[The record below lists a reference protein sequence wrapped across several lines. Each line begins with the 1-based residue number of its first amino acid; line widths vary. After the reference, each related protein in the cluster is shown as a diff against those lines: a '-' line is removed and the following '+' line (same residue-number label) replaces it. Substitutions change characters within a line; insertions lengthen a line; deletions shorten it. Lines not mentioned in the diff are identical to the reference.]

1 MSTVAAPAAL
11 QYVDGLQSGRF
22 DRDALVALRAGGVAC
37 ATVTCG
43 IWEDAAES
51 LDALAR
57 WRDLVA
63 AHAELAGIARNA
75 AEIEALRAQG
85 RVALLLGFQNSSF
98 LQGRIRF
105 VELFADLGVRV
116 VQLTYNNQNDV
127 GGSCYEAF
135 DGGLSRFGREV
146 VSELNRAGVLI
157 DLSHVGERTCR
168 DAIEHSAAPVAITH
182 ANAASLFAHPRNKR
196 DETLR
201 ALAERG
207 GVIGCALYPNL
218 VGPHYSASLD
228 RWCELVARTVEIAGA
243 AHVAV
248 GSDLGGVTTEEDLRW
263 MREGRWTRHVDH
275 GAALAA
281 GVGADDPEWFTS
293 IERFSAL
300 AEGLARQGL
309 APAEVDAVMGGNWLR
324 LYREVLR

>member
-1 MSTVAAPAAL
+1 
-11 QYVDGLQSGRF
+11 
-22 DRDALVALRAGGVAC
+22 
-37 ATVTCG
+37 
-43 IWEDAAES
+43 
-51 LDALAR
+51 
-57 WRDLVA
+57 
-63 AHAELAGIARNA
+63 
-75 AEIEALRAQG
+75 
-85 RVALLLGFQNSSF
+85 
-98 LQGRIRF
+98 
-105 VELFADLGVRV
+105 VRV

-127 GGSCYEAF
+127 GGSCYEAQ
-135 DGGLSRFGREV
+135 DSGLSRFGGEV

-182 ANAASLFAHPRNKR
+182 ANAASLYAHPRNKG

-201 ALAERG
+201 ALAARG

-218 VGPHYSASLD
+218 VGPHYSESLD
-228 RWCELVARTVEIAGA
+228 RWCELVARTIEIAGVD
-243 AHVAV
+243 HVAV
-248 GSDLGGVTTEEDLRW
+248 GSDLGGVCTDEDLRW
-263 MREGRWTRHVDH
+263 MREGRWTRGADH

-281 GVGADDPEWFTS
+281 GVGADDPEWFES
-293 IERFSAL
+293 IARFPAL